1 MENIN
6 SACACI
12 SVLFSKSRYILRSKE
27 CLWQL
32 LEPCTKTFEKYYI
45 NIAINKNVLIEKEY
59 KKTKKTVYHIIYN
72 LPIQNDNKQ

>member
-59 KKTKKTVYHIIYN
+59 KKK
-72 LPIQNDNKQ
+72 QNNISHYLQSTDTE